1 MKADRRRPQSDAT
14 IQTARATV
22 AQFIDARATDIAAA
36 TACMAGGKEV
46 FRGACAGLVMRN
58 ASDNRCLDMLGATSA
73 DGAVTSSFD
82 CHGKANQRVFV
93 KAVAGGDV
101 EVHITLSDKCLDV
114 PGLKLDDNLQLMQ
127 FTCNGGPNQRFTMK
141 QVSGGVQL
149 IAKHSSKCVALG
161 PHPQN
166 GVPVVQTTCSADRN
180 QVWSLHASMFD

>member
-36 TACMAGGKEV
+36 ACMAGGKEV

-58 ASDNRCLDMLGATSA
+58 ASDNRCLDMLGA
-73 DGAVTSSFD
+73 
-82 CHGKANQRVFV
+82 
-93 KAVAGGDV
+93 
-101 EVHITLSDKCLDV
+101 ISDKCLDV

-127 FTCNGGPNQRFTMK
+127 ITCNGGPNQRFTMK